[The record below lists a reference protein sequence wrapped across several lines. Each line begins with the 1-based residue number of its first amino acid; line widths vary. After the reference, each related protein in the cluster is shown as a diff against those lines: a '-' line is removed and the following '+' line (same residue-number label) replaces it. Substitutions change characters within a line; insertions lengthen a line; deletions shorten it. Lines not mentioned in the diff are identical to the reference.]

1 MSTSLKKAINI
12 VSYLLN
18 IVFILALIVGWLGQR
33 GSSSVK
39 DEIESIKSTIVE
51 RERADIPLKIQSY
64 DRVHSITVDSLVITG
79 YASPYAGYLVTT
91 WDFDEKQNLTTR
103 QWAANGYEDKY
114 IRKQKVIYVPISD
127 ITANKKGE
135 VFWQDNWLTA
145 YMSIQ

>member
-135 VFWQDNWLTA
+135 VFLQDNWLTA

>member
-18 IVFILALIVGWLGQR
+18 ILFILALLLGLLGQKN
-33 GSSSVK
+33 SSSEK
-39 DEIESIKSTIVE
+39 SEIESIKSTIVA

-64 DRVHSITVDSLVITG
+64 DRVHDITIDSLVITG
-79 YASPYAGYLVTT
+79 NAAPYAGYLVTN
-91 WDFDEKQNLTTR
+91 WDFDEKQQLTTR

-127 ITANKKGE
+127 ITVNKKGE
-135 VFWQDNWLTA
+135 VSWSDNWITA